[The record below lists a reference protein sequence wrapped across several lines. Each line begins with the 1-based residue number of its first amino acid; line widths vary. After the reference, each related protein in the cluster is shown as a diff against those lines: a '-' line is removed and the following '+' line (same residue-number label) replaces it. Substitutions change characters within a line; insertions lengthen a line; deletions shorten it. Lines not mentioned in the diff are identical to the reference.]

1 MAFSEADIPDL
12 TGKIAIVTAEGG
24 NSGIGKQTVAV
35 LAAKGAKVYL
45 GARSHDKYIEAVADI
60 HASYPSTKASRI
72 EFLETD
78 LASAA
83 GAKSSAER
91 FKSKEKHLH
100 LLYNNAGVMGTPQG
114 MLSSDGYEYARVP
127 STQPH
132 SEPAANMSILKQWA
146 VNVFGPFVFTYHLL
160 PVVLSTVE
168 ISPPGSV
175 RIVNTSSDGA
185 KQAPKSGIPL
195 DDKTVGSSAGR
206 FERYGISKIGVI
218 LLTRQFAQRY
228 PAILSFAPH
237 PGPVQ
242 SNLTRELGIPW
253 PIMWILNR
261 VVFKPVQYGAL
272 TQLFAGTASQLGEK
286 HNGSYLVPLAKLETR
301 LPHLQCYDDDVG
313 AKVWEWNVAA
323 MKAAGA
329 D

>member
-12 TGKIAIVTAEGG
+12 TGKIAIVTGG

-60 HASYPSTKASRI
+60 HASYPSTKASHI

-114 MLSSDGYEYARVP
+114 MLSSDGYEY
-127 STQPH
+127 
-132 SEPAANMSILKQWA
+132 QWA

-286 HNGSYLVPLAKLETR
+286 HSGSYLVPLAKLETR